1 VDDPVDHRRGDDI
14 VAEYLAPRAEGLL
27 LVTIT
32 PPRFATY
39 QGES

>member
-1 VDDPVDHRRGDDI
+1 VDDPVDHRRDDI

-27 LVTIT
+27 QTIT

-39 QGES
+39 FPRK

>member
-1 VDDPVDHRRGDDI
+1 VDEPVDHRRGDD

-32 PPRFATY
+32 PPRFAT
-39 QGES
+39 